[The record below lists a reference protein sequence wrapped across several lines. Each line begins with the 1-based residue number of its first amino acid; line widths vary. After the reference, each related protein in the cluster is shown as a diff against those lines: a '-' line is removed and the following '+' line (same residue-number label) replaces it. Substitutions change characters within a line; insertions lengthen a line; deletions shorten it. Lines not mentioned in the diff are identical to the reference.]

1 MSAVMS
7 EISSTSST
15 REDVEGDLRS
25 ARQQRHGKDQRYF
38 DLLSYIVS
46 NAVAGEIMAVENYS
60 EMVPLLA
67 STDEKIATVKQANEE
82 SKHVRMLASLGR
94 RLGFDVKERI
104 VEPQWLAIR
113 KHFGAAVAKRDL
125 PACLIVQD
133 VMTETMAI
141 VLYRILQRDTDPD
154 TRDLAKL
161 ILADET
167 EHLGIGVDRLKAA
180 LDHDADGVH
189 DSLVWAHHRV
199 MPELFSMISTSCHSL
214 CDELKVDCGGIGLDS
229 LRTDI
234 ESIRVEALDTYM
246 ESLDRIGFDVKVT
259 TPLIASMS
267 SYGATPSADLRL
279 RQSGTQPLGQCSTTS
294 GACC

>member
-1 MSAVMS
+1 MSAVLS
-7 EISSTSST
+7 DPTGSPLSPEE
-15 REDVEGDLRS
+15 RQA
-25 ARQQRHGKDQRYF
+25 ARKQRHGKDKRYF

-46 NAVAGEIMAVENYS
+46 NAIAGEIMAVENYS
-60 EMVPLLA
+60 EMVSIVD
-67 STDEKIATVKQANEE
+67 STDQKIATVKQANDEA
-82 SKHVRMLASLGR
+82 KHVRMLASLGR
-94 RLGFDVKERI
+94 RLDFDVKERI
-104 VEPQWLAIR
+104 VEPQWLNIR

-133 VMTETMAI
+133 VMTETMAV

-161 ILADET
+161 ILDDEI
-167 EHLGIGVDRLKAA
+167 EHLGVGVDRLKAA
-180 LDHDADGVH
+180 LDMDPDGVH

-246 ESLDRIGFDVKVT
+246 ESLDSIGFDVKVT

-267 SYGATPSADLRL
+267 SYGAAPSADLRL
-279 RQSGTQPLGQCSTTS
+279 RQSSAPPAAGQCSTST

>member
-1 MSAVMS
+1 MSAVFS
-7 EISSTSST
+7 EPSSSP
-15 REDVEGDLRS
+15 EAHDGLRV

-60 EMVPLLA
+60 EMVPILA
-67 STDEKIATVKQANEE
+67 STDEKIATVKQANDE
-82 SKHVRMLASLGR
+82 SKHVRMLSSLGR

-104 VEPQWLAIR
+104 VEPQWLTIR

-141 VLYRILQRDTDPD
+141 VLYRILQRDTDAD
-154 TRDLAKL
+154 TRELARL
-161 ILADET
+161 ILEDET

-180 LDHDADGVH
+180 LDKDPDGVH

-214 CDELKVDCGGIGLDS
+214 CGELKVDCGGIGLDS

-234 ESIRVEALDTYM
+234 ESIRIEALDTYM
-246 ESLDRIGFDVKVT
+246 ESLDRIGFDLKVT
-259 TPLIASMS
+259 TPLVASMS

-279 RQSGTQPLGQCSTTS
+279 RQTGAQAPGHCSTG
-294 GACC
+294 GASCC